1 LDPEGFSSADKVG
14 TIMKNPEGE
23 KVILK
28 YFGTM
33 VEHPKFAMMKA
44 MTLDAMGKLKN
55 LGIPQELIAVMNKE
69 LNQIKK

>member
-1 LDPEGFSSADKVG
+1 
-14 TIMKNPEGE
+14 M
-23 KVILK
+23 K

-55 LGIPQELIAVMNKE
+55 LGIPQELITVINKE